1 MNLAC
6 QSLEPA
12 LLTPTLNF
20 LPGHRGLCWKPRYLS
35 YQVFFK
41 LHCIYFYFSHNLCNH
56 PLIELQLTVCVWE
69 VADNISAVCA
79 LTHACQLFWHNIY
92 LPHKSSTAHFY
103 KKEKKHNFQM
113 TVHLIFL
120 RKTWEPEVSLTSGSQ
135 SPNKWDSGQEALTA
149 WKCETAVFGPLPK
162 ILPSLKSRP
171 PPSQNVLNYS
181 LYLHQH
187 R

>member
-103 KKEKKHNFQM
+103 KKEKNTTSKWQFILFFYGKHESLRYPWLQ
-113 TVHLIFL
+113 VHSLQINGIRG
-120 RKTWEPEVSLTSGSQ
+120 RKPWQHGSVRQ
-135 SPNKWDSGQEALTA
+135 QCLVHSQ
-149 WKCETAVFGPLPK
+149 
-162 ILPSLKSRP
+162 KSC
-171 PPSQNVLNYS
+171 QV
-181 LYLHQH
+181 
-187 R
+187 